1 MLMGMASKKVFRF
14 SKHTRLDGVGFVS
27 YEAFV
32 ANRAH
37 DKRCTARCFQ
47 KEAGLWFKRGS

>member
-1 MLMGMASKKVFRF
+1 MGMASKKVFRF